1 MKYLCLAFCLACS
14 LILIPPASAESNYGV
29 QVFKTTVKQD
39 ALNKQETLLQK
50 GFSPIMIARDDVFY
64 RVIIGN
70 YPDALTPKWILV
82 KLKTEIEEGEV
93 VSTSSMTPIP
103 ESLNSAALSNS
114 IPNVARI
121 IVEKDAASQD
131 ALFNPDRQEVSAF
144 TNCLENEGDAAA
156 QAYILN
162 LLDTASQDD
171 VIRGWCLL
179 KNGYL
184 KIRKKD
190 KTAAKESFK
199 SLAQGGI
206 ASTRAHRDEAL
217 MRYGLLL
224 TGEKD

>member
-1 MKYLCLAFCLACS
+1 MKYLCFAFCLVCS
-14 LILIPPASAESNYGV
+14 LIFIPPASAESTYGV
-29 QVFKTTVKQD
+29 QVLKTTVKQD
-39 ALNKQETLLQK
+39 ALNKQEALLQK
-50 GFSPIMIARDDVFY
+50 GHSPIMISRDDVFY

-70 YPDALTPKWILV
+70 YPDAITPKWILV

-93 VSTSSMTPIP
+93 VSTSNMAPIP
-103 ESLNSAALSNS
+103 ESLNSVALSNAL
-114 IPNVARI
+114 PNAARI
-121 IVEKDAASQD
+121 IMEKDAAVPD
-131 ALFNPDRQEVSAF
+131 AMFNPERQEVVAF
-144 TNCLENEGDAAA
+144 TNRLENEGDAAA

-162 LLDTASQDD
+162 LLDTAPQDD
-171 VIRGWCLL
+171 AIRGWCLL

-184 KIRKKD
+184 KIRQKD

-206 ASTRAHRDEAL
+206 SSTRAHRDEAL